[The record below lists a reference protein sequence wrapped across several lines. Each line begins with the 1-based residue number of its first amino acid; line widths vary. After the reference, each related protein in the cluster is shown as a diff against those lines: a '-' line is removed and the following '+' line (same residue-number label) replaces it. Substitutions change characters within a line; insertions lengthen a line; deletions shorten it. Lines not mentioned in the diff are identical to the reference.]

1 MRTDEQSELVRLS
14 ALRCEPQANR
24 SPIEIL
30 VLLVGGVVGF
40 WCLRNSLGHVGACA
54 GSRLHNSA
62 INRTAARVFVPQG
75 DFPTCEWPSKL
86 EVTESRGENV
96 NVCDRAAT
104 SGHFVRHDFGVFR
117 LCKHF
122 FGPNESLI
130 DRWDKKY
137 VDGVFPEFL
146 ILNEMNPSEG
156 GVLWADCSL
165 NR

>member
-62 INRTAARVFVPQG
+62 INRTAARVFVRQG
-75 DFPTCEWPSKL
+75 GFSTRGWTSES
-86 EVTESRGENV
+86 EVSESSRKN
-96 NVCDRAAT
+96 AAVGDPAARC
-104 SGHFVRHDFGVFR
+104 GHFVRDDFGVCR
-117 LCKHF
+117 LCKHLF
-122 FGPNESLI
+122 SPNESLI
-130 DRWDKKY
+130 DR
-137 VDGVFPEFL
+137 
-146 ILNEMNPSEG
+146 
-156 GVLWADCSL
+156 
-165 NR
+165 